1 MYYIEALFARRM
13 FSWFG
18 GIVVCVGIMIIAVT
32 LSLHNH
38 VIVNGKP
45 PDGKVPIA
53 AVFVVAGY
61 LSCIM
66 ATMLAATLNRDRS
79 HLAYIWTR
87 PQPRE
92 RIALSYILVDVLT
105 IVLAYALVS
114 GVCLVVFSKL
124 PVGPLVPNAD
134 LMAVVF
140 GYLSLPLMWYG
151 LVEVATS
158 WNGLKGSSIAGLSWA
173 VFWGLLLLRAFPLPT
188 PFGQVV
194 AVLSILNPLAY
205 FTTKHGM
212 GITVGGPGTSTL
224 VMSDSAQ
231 TFVAYGI
238 FLISCTV
245 AIYAWKRME
254 A

>member
-1 MYYIEALFARRM
+1 MYYIEALHARRM
-13 FSWFG
+13 FMWFG
-18 GIVVCVGIMIIAVT
+18 GIAVCIGIAIIAVG
-32 LSLHNH
+32 LNIHNH
-38 VIVNGKP
+38 VVVNGKK
-45 PDGKVPIA
+45 PDGHVPIA
-53 AVFVVAGY
+53 AVFVAAGY

-92 RIALSYILVDVLT
+92 RIALSYILVDVIT
-105 IVLAYALVS
+105 IVVAYALVS
-114 GVCLVVFSKL
+114 GVCFVIFTNL
-124 PVGPLVPNAD
+124 PVGPLVPNPN
-134 LMAVVF
+134 LMVAVLS
-140 GYLSLPLMWYG
+140 YLALPLMWYG

-158 WNGLKGSSIAGLSWA
+158 WNHLRGSSIAGLSWG
-173 VFWGLLLLRAFPLPT
+173 VFWGLLILRAFPLPA
-188 PFGQVV
+188 PFGQIV
-194 AVLSILNPLAY
+194 AVFSIFNPLAY

-212 GITVGGPGTSTL
+212 SITLGGPGASTL
-224 VMSDSAQ
+224 ALSDLTQ

-245 AIYAWKRME
+245 AILAWKRME